1 MRELTIKQAKF
12 KTYEDQKKQKNM
24 ENKKNKFEK
33 ELKNLNSEI
42 NKLEN
47 NIKID
52 QEKAKP
58 DIKVINAY
66 LKSLNL
72 SKYSINS
79 NYQLVLNKNRYK
91 K

>member
-1 MRELTIKQAKF
+1 
-12 KTYEDQKKQKNM
+12 M